1 MNSYTSIDLA
11 TWKRRGTFEYYR
23 TFQNQLFNITLE
35 FPAAELYR
43 YAKRNRISFFLLTLH
58 AILRAVNSV
67 PQFRQRIVDG
77 GQVIEFEH
85 VAALTPIMTPEE
97 EFVMALTEYAP
108 SFAEFRGQA
117 EAAVAAAKRGEYG
130 MLPHDILPEAERLHL
145 RELRTVVRLPIA
157 DPGGAHPR
165 PEHRDSHVGKNGR
178 FRQYSVGVAA
188 QSRAGRR
195 TARRQISPR
204 SDRFPDRPRLLVRK
218 IKTAASVADAA
229 VLR

>member
-117 EAAVAAAKRGEYG
+117 EAAVAAAKRGEFDPSVRQRNDFICASCVPWYG
-130 MLPHDILPEAERLHL
+130 FRSLTQAALTLDQSIVILTWGKMDASDNIPLALQLNHALVDGLH
-145 RELRTVVRLPIA
+145 I
-157 DPGGAHPR
+157 
-165 PEHRDSHVGKNGR
+165 GR
-178 FRQYSVGVAA
+178 FH
-188 QSRAGRR
+188 RALTGFL
-195 TARRQISPR
+195 TAP
-204 SDRFPDRPRLLVRK
+204 
-218 IKTAASVADAA
+218 AS
-229 VLR
+229 L

>member
-43 YAKRNRISFFLLTLH
+43 YARRNRLSFFLLTLH

-117 EAAVAAAKRGEYG
+117 EAAVAAVFTFKLVSEVGGAVVKELHGLSAWQTVCKIYIPAHKGVQLFHMGQPIYVQSVKFVYE
-130 MLPHDILPEAERLHL
+130 LPLVFLELFLAAEVLIFFPVI
-145 RELRTVVRLPIA
+145 ELRQQFL
-157 DPGGAHPR
+157 
-165 PEHRDSHVGKNGR
+165 HV
-178 FRQYSVGVAA
+178 FA
-188 QSRAGRR
+188 
-195 TARRQISPR
+195 
-204 SDRFPDRPRLLVRK
+204 RLLRRK
-218 IKTAASVADAA
+218 FLACHVPNAD
-229 VLR
+229 LY

>member
-43 YAKRNRISFFLLTLH
+43 YAKRNRLSFFLLTLH

-97 EFVMALTEYAP
+97 EIVMALTEYAP
-108 SFAEFRGQA
+108 SFAEFREQA
-117 EAAVAAAKRGEYG
+117 EAAVAAAKRGEFDPSVRQRNDFICASCVPGYG
-130 MLPHDILPEAERLHL
+130 FRSL
-145 RELRTVVRLPIA
+145 TQ
-157 DPGGAHPR
+157 GAHPR

-178 FRQYSVGVAA
+178 FRQYSVGVAT

-218 IKTAASVADAA
+218 IKTAASVAGAA